1 MEPETVSHPGRKRS
15 SLLARFTVPVVACVL
30 GALAAVGF
38 VADGLTR
45 NARAQVTASTPPP
58 ADLAATIA
66 RLEAE
71 TKRLGAL
78 VPNQPTV
85 MTHVAY
91 HFTNLW
97 FAAQRGNWP
106 LAGYYLGEVRSN
118 LKWAAR
124 IRPVRETPAGE
135 VDVAG
140 IAEAVDNTELA
151 ALAAAVEAKE
161 RPGFARAERRRPPG
175 RRRQARPRPRR
186 PDGSRPRPAAR
197 RPAVPGCGRSWSGCG
212 SGRWCAR

>member
-1 MEPETVSHPGRKRS
+1 MEPETALHPGRKRS
-15 SLLARFTVPVVACVL
+15 SLLARFTVPIGACVL
-30 GALAAVGF
+30 GALAAGGF
-38 VADGLTR
+38 VAEAGTR
-45 NARAQVTASTPPP
+45 NARAQETASAPPP

-151 ALAAAVEAKE
+151 ALAAAVEAKD
-161 RPGFARAERRRPPG
+161 PAGFAHAYDDTITACYACHKAIGKPYL
-175 RRRQARPRPRR
+175 RPRR
-186 PDGSRPRPAAR
+186 PAFPEVQAINLDPAAR
-197 RPAVPGCGRSWSGCG
+197 WPQ
-212 SGRWCAR
+212 

>member
-1 MEPETVSHPGRKRS
+1 M
-15 SLLARFTVPVVACVL
+15 PVVACIL

-124 IRPVRETPAGE
+124 IRPLRETPAGE

-140 IAEAVDNTELA
+140 IAEAVDDTELA
-151 ALAAAVEAKE
+151 ALAAAVEAKD
-161 RPGFARAERRRPPG
+161 PAGFANAYDDAITACYACHKAVGKPYL
-175 RRRQARPRPRR
+175 RPRR
-186 PDGSRPRPAAR
+186 PPSPEVQGINLDPAAR
-197 RPAVPGCGRSWSGCG
+197 WPQ
-212 SGRWCAR
+212 

>member
-1 MEPETVSHPGRKRS
+1 MEPGAASQADRKRKT
-15 SLLARFTVPVVACVL
+15 LLARFKVPILACIL
-30 GALAAVGF
+30 GSLAAAGF
-38 VADGLTR
+38 VADAVTR
-45 NARAQVTASTPPP
+45 NARAQEKASAPPP

-66 RLEAE
+66 RLDAE
-71 TKRLGAL
+71 TKRLEAL

-97 FAAQRGNWP
+97 FAGRAENWP
-106 LAGYYLGEVRSN
+106 LADYYVGEVRSN
-118 LKWAAR
+118 LKSAAR

-151 ALAAAVEAKE
+151 ALAAAVEAKD
-161 RPGFARAERRRPPG
+161 RPGFARAYDDTITACYACHKAIGKPYL
-175 RRRQARPRPRR
+175 RPRR
-186 PDGSRPRPAAR
+186 PVSPEVQAINLDPAAR
-197 RPAVPGCGRSWSGCG
+197 WPQ
-212 SGRWCAR
+212 

>member
-71 TKRLGAL
+71 TKRLEAL
-78 VPNQPTV
+78 MPNQPTV

-140 IAEAVDNTELA
+140 IADAVDGTELA
-151 ALAAAVEAKE
+151 ALAAAVEAKDPA
-161 RPGFARAERRRPPG
+161 RFARAYDDTITACYACHKAIGKPYL
-175 RRRQARPRPRR
+175 RPRR
-186 PDGSRPRPAAR
+186 PVSPEVQAINLDPAAR
-197 RPAVPGCGRSWSGCG
+197 WPQ
-212 SGRWCAR
+212 

>member
-1 MEPETVSHPGRKRS
+1 MEPKAASQPDRKRKT
-15 SLLARFTVPVVACVL
+15 LLLRFKVPILACIL
-30 GALAAVGF
+30 GALAAAGF
-38 VADGLTR
+38 VADAVTR
-45 NARAQVTASTPPP
+45 NARAQETASAPPP

-71 TKRLGAL
+71 TKRLEAL

-85 MTHVAY
+85 MTHLAY

-140 IAEAVDNTELA
+140 IAEAVDSTELA

-161 RPGFARAERRRPPG
+161 PAGFARAYDDTITACYACHKAIGKPYL
-175 RRRQARPRPRR
+175 RPRR
-186 PDGSRPRPAAR
+186 PASPEVQAINLDPAAR
-197 RPAVPGCGRSWSGCG
+197 WPQ
-212 SGRWCAR
+212 